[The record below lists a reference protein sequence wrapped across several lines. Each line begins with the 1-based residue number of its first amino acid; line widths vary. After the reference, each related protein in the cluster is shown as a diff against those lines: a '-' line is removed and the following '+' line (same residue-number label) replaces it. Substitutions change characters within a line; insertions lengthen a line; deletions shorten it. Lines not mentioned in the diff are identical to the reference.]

1 MLGVPCEEE
10 PGPESPCTIRREVKL
25 IFEGG
30 GPYMARPNVSWAIVT
45 WGHDHVV

>member
-1 MLGVPCEEE
+1 MLGVPCEEG

-30 GPYMARPNVSWAIVT
+30 PVWPGQMYHGKVT